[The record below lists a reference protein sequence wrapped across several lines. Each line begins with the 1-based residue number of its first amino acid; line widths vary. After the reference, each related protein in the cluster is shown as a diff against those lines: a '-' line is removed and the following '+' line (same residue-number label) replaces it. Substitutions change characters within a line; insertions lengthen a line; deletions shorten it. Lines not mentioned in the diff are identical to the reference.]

1 MDFKFEPKFLY
12 SVLFMQGKLLLL
24 VREMAGRVASSQST
38 DAFEYMLL
46 EGDPDH
52 LSTVFSTPN
61 RISPW
66 IDPTMLKLNHR
77 IGRGPFGDVWIATHH
92 HRTEDESRFYEVAV
106 KMLYPIKDDQ
116 LQVFSA
122 RFDEIFCKCQGVE
135 SVCFLHGISIQ
146 NGRVSFLVQ
155 FGILCISI
163 SPQSYFICVRV
174 FL

>member
-1 MDFKFEPKFLY
+1 
-12 SVLFMQGKLLLL
+12 MQGKLSLL
-24 VREMAGRVASSQST
+24 VREMAGRVASSQAT

-66 IDPTMLKLNHR
+66 IDPTMLKLKHR

-92 HRTEDESRFYEVAV
+92 HLTEDESRFYEVAV

-146 NGRVSFLVQ
+146 NGRVSFLVK
-155 FGILCISI
+155 FGILCVSI
-163 SPQSYFICVRV
+163 SPRSYFICVRV